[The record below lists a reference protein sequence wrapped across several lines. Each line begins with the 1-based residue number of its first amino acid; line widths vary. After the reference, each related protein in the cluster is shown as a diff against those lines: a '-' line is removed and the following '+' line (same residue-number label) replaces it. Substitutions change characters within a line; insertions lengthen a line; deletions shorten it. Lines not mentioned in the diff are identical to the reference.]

1 MSKLIS
7 MFPDFNF
14 VLEERRYDFEE
25 SDLGG
30 TSFQEKHKT
39 YLTDFKF
46 SFFFRFLY
54 FAPQSITE

>member
-30 TSFQEKHKT
+30 TSFH
-39 YLTDFKF
+39 
-46 SFFFRFLY
+46 FFFRFLY